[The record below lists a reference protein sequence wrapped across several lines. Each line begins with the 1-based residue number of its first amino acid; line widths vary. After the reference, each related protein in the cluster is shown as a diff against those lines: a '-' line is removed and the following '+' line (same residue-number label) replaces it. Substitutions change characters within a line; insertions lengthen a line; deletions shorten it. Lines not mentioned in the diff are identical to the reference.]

1 MNPYLIGLVGDSDI
15 ARWPIALRPNIST
28 NISSDRTTT
37 HHDADNSTTSVLVS
51 GHAGITLQEILCH
64 VKDTITKLLQ
74 YDSSDATT
82 NHRFVVVCGG
92 ENDIGCGV
100 PLNTSKLAFQA
111 LLDHFHSTNLELS
124 KRQYDATFVPPP
136 VVHCIFLGP
145 KLEPWLSND
154 AAARKSYIQMSTT
167 FEQLCHQQRKKDV
180 SDGVNVEYIH
190 YVDCLTM
197 FCECSANDQPGALY
211 GGKAVPATIYFHS
224 DQLHISDAAYAIW
237 KSKVE
242 DKISAICSKTRPT

>member
-15 ARWPIALRPNIST
+15 ARWPVSLRPNLSF
-28 NISSDRTTT
+28 DRTGT
-37 HHDADNSTTSVLVS
+37 HHDAETFTASILVS

-74 YDSSDATT
+74 NASSDATT

-92 ENDIGCGV
+92 ENDIGGGV
-100 PLNTSKLAFQA
+100 PLSTSKLAFQA
-111 LLDHFHSTNLELS
+111 LLDLFHPRNLKLS
-124 KRQYDATFVPPP
+124 KRQHDATFGPPP

-154 AAARKSYIQMSTT
+154 AAARKAYIQMSTT
-167 FEQLCHQQRKKDV
+167 FEQLCHLQRKKDV

-197 FCECSANDQPGALY
+197 FCGSCTTNHPPGALHS
-211 GGKAVPATIYFHS
+211 GIAMPATIYFHS
-224 DQLHISDAAYAIW
+224 DQLHLSDAAYAIW
-237 KSKVE
+237 KSKIE
-242 DKISAICSKTRPT
+242 DEISAKCSITRQT